1 MKLRE
6 KAMFSIMELRLIRHA
21 VAKEIEQSEK
31 KLKILD
37 PDSDDSIEIGNDL
50 MILRIILEKIS
61 ENPDV

>member
-1 MKLRE
+1 
-6 KAMFSIMELRLIRHA
+6 MELRLIRHA